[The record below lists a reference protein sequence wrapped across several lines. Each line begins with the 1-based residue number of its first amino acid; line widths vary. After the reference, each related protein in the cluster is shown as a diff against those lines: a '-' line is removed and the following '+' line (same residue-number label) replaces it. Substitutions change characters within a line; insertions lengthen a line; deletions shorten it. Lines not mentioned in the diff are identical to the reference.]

1 MAAASLAL
9 NLTEEPGKEET
20 EEWNEQTWGH
30 ALVRKVLCV
39 AWWGV
44 PLVH

>member
-1 MAAASLAL
+1 MVAASPAL
-9 NLTEEPGKEET
+9 GLTEEPGKEET
-20 EEWNEQTWGH
+20 EEWDEQTWEQ
-30 ALVRKVLCV
+30 ALVRIVLCV